1 MIHSLKKKMRFSR
14 KTERKPGIQL
24 RKFLMRYAW
33 FRKIYLKKNTHTE
46 FPNFIKKTDEERIQ
60 NMPELY
66 ERLKNE
72 QTNLIVTEKVDGCS
86 GTYFLRKI
94 PRKFGKAKYEFGVC
108 SRNRRLPQPDNSYY
122 WENRQQIQ
130 NPQRS

>member
-1 MIHSLKKKMRFSR
+1 
-14 KTERKPGIQL
+14 
-24 RKFLMRYAW
+24 MRYAW
-33 FRKIYLKKNTHTE
+33 FRKLYLKKNTHTE

-122 WENRQQIQ
+122 WKIANKYKIRSVLEKLIDDDDYIVLQVEITGVKIQ
-130 NPQRS
+130 